1 MEFEKN
7 SKKHKTDSLDL
18 CNIDAGIHIF
28 GAAAKPALFFG
39 TAKTKEQSRTNPC
52 SAPDTS
58 VYAAASKLAGA
69 PLFVPVI

>member
-1 MEFEKN
+1 MQGFTYSEPQRN
-7 SKKHKTDSLDL
+7 PH
-18 CNIDAGIHIF
+18 
-28 GAAAKPALFFG
+28 FFG

-58 VYAAASKLAGA
+58 VHAAASKLTCA

>member
-1 MEFEKN
+1 MQEFTYSEPQRN
-7 SKKHKTDSLDL
+7 LH
-18 CNIDAGIHIF
+18 
-28 GAAAKPALFFG
+28 FFG

-69 PLFVPVI
+69 PLFVSVI